1 MHQYKNNT
9 KNIIYS
15 SIRNVEADL
24 ISSESVDVAERKYPT
39 TGLLT

>member
-15 SIRNVEADL
+15 GISNVEADL
-24 ISSESVDVAERKYPT
+24 ISTKSVEVAEREYLI